1 MGYNKL
7 VTLAALAAIFS
18 SFSLEPILEAAGV
31 ILNTDLLITLINKD
45 KTFRFFDKY
54 CYFWTLDTAA
64 IGHVS
69 VLSSCCVNYIRYYE
83 EPRKLYVFVVALE
96 AIS

>member
-1 MGYNKL
+1 LGYNKL

-54 CYFWTLDTAA
+54 CYF
-64 IGHVS
+64 
-69 VLSSCCVNYIRYYE
+69 
-83 EPRKLYVFVVALE
+83 
-96 AIS
+96 